1 MKDFYV
7 LTTHGYLTLK
17 RTDKMKKHLLFLSA
31 LMILACSANAQLNL
45 NRLGKKVKE
54 QVENKKEEVETDVEQ
69 LTESNHLQQEAE
81 QRGIY
86 DYKKSYKPSAA
97 ALAANPM
104 AADQTV
110 EPMYTKSI
118 SEIHA
123 AYEQFDPELFPYQPY
138 YNYKQFYYLH
148 DEEDEEIR
156 TGQYTEIVMNIAK
169 LPAGAFYYMP
179 YTPIQ
184 TPDGEVVVTQD
195 EFFRNAWTALFVAD
209 PLSPW
214 AFHKYVNVLMFE
226 NRMFEIKYTY
236 KMSDAEKGIVDAE
249 TGTLLFAPSE
259 AAYTHAQDSR
269 KLLALS
275 LARSV
280 VTIDYLQYYLNEL
293 FKQCN
298 AETNPV
304 LKYILYWKI
313 DAIMVN
319 VFTQHKDYDAS
330 DVANRKVEASYNAL
344 ESKRFDIET
353 DARMHSA
360 ETVEM
365 PKSVQIDGDTSS
377 KVNAMAR
384 EMFGEEFV
392 RTVFLDNNW
401 SEFQE
406 NEYPYR
412 VMHLS
417 LPVAVVVKRGDK
429 YLINYYDV
437 TKSPHGGKWHMM
449 VQMGSNFMPVKY
461 E

>member
-1 MKDFYV
+1 
-7 LTTHGYLTLK
+7 
-17 RTDKMKKHLLFLSA
+17 MKKHLLFLS
-31 LMILACSANAQLNL
+31 LLIMFTCGVDAQLNL

-54 QVENKKEEVETDVEQ
+54 QVENKKEEVRTETEVERVAGP
-69 LTESNHLQQEAE
+69 SNMTQEGDE
-81 QRGIY
+81 GGEY
-86 DYKKSYKPSAA
+86 SYKKKYKPSAK
-97 ALAANPM
+97 ALAADPKT
-104 AADQTV
+104 ADQTV
-110 EPMYTKSI
+110 EAMYTKSI

-123 AYEQFDPELFPYQPY
+123 AYEQFDSELFPYKPY
-138 YNYKQFYYLH
+138 YNYRQFYYLH
-148 DEEDEEIR
+148 DEKEEEAR
-156 TGQYTEIVMNIAK
+156 SEQYTSIVMNIAK

-184 TPDGEVVVTQD
+184 SPDGEVLVTYD
-195 EFFRNAWTALFVAD
+195 EFFRNAWTALFIAD

-236 KMSDAEKGIVDAE
+236 KMSDAEKGIVNAE
-249 TGTLLFAPSE
+249 TGALLFAPSE
-259 AAYTHAQDSR
+259 AAYTHVQDSR

-275 LARSV
+275 LARNE
-280 VTIDYLQYYLNEL
+280 VTIDYLSYYLNEL

-319 VFTQHKDYDAS
+319 VFRQHKEYDAS
-330 DVANRKVEASYNAL
+330 DVATRKVEASYSAL
-344 ESKRFDIET
+344 ESQRFDIET

-365 PKSVQIDGDTSS
+365 PKSVQVDGTTSS
-377 KVNAMAR
+377 KVNAMAQTQFR
-384 EMFGEEFV
+384 DEFV
-392 RTVFLDNNW
+392 KTVFLGNNW
-401 SEFQE
+401 TEFKE
-406 NEYPYR
+406 DKYPYR

-417 LPVAVVVKRGDK
+417 LPVAVVVKRGGK

-437 TKSPHGGKWHMM
+437 TRSPSGGDWHMM
-449 VQMGSNFMPVKY
+449 VQMGSSFMPVKS